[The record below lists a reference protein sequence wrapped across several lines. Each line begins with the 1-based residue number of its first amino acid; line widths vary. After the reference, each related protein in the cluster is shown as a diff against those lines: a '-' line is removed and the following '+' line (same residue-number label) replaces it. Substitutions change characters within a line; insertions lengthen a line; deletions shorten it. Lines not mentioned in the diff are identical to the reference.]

1 MLGVVVAGALV
12 VRTGTIGAQGRIVRG
27 VVIDANEKPVAAVTV
42 QAPGAKSIATDDS
55 GRFQVQ
61 LPSRG
66 RVALD
71 ARRVGFIPSRFGLA
85 SGGDTDITIVM
96 LPAAQELTPVNVTAA
111 EVDLALE
118 RSGFNQRQRER
129 TRGTNTGY
137 FITAAEIER
146 RHPPYLTQMF
156 DGLPGLQLCR
166 TSKGTVCGLLGTQL
180 VPNQSTDP
188 RVAKYIPCSITVF
201 LDGFRLNVVESTR
214 VVDIDGIVP
223 PATVAGVEYYPSGNR
238 VPPQYQ
244 MLNGSCGLV
253 LIWTKRG

>member
-1 MLGVVVAGALV
+1 MSLVGRGWRTLVVAGALG
-12 VRTGTIGAQGRIVRG
+12 VRIGIADAQERIVRG

-42 QAPGAKSIATDDS
+42 QAPGAKSITTDDS
-55 GRFQVQ
+55 GRFQLQ
-61 LPSRG
+61 LSNRD

-71 ARRVGFIPSRFGLA
+71 VHRVGFIPSRFGLIA
-85 SGGDTDITIVM
+85 GGDTDITIIM
-96 LPAAQELTPVNVTAA
+96 LPIAQELAPVNVTAA
-111 EVDLALE
+111 EVDVALE

-137 FITAAEIER
+137 FVTAAEIER

-156 DGLPGLQLCR
+156 DALPGLQLCR
-166 TSKGTVCGLLGTQL
+166 TNKG
-180 VPNQSTDP
+180 
-188 RVAKYIPCSITVF
+188 TVF

-214 VVDIDGIVP
+214 VIDIDAIVP
-223 PATVAGVEYYPSGNR
+223 PAAVAGFEYYPSGNR